1 MASSTTWGGIETMK
15 SKSEIVEVQA
25 LPFVANF
32 SWATGFLMQR
42 FIQELAHKK
51 ILAAKC
57 PRCGYTYVP
66 PRSRCGKCYT
76 KIAQKNMITL
86 SGKGKLLS
94 YTTAHVKL
102 DGEGNFQDL
111 EKPVII
117 GAIKLDNADSTIFMP
132 VEGIKPRDLVEG
144 LKVKVQWQEE
154 TKGELSDI
162 RCFKPA

>member
-1 MASSTTWGGIETMK
+1 MK
-15 SKSEIVEVQA
+15 SESEIVDVQP
-25 LPFVANF
+25 LPFVAGFN
-32 SWATGFLMQR
+32 WATGFLMQK
-42 FIQELAHKK
+42 FIKELANKK

-57 PRCGYTYVP
+57 PGCGYTYVP
-66 PRSRCGKCYT
+66 PRARCGKCHA
-76 KIAQKNMITL
+76 KIEEKNLINL

-144 LKVKVQWQEE
+144 LKVKVQWQQE